1 MPIESNEPNNSLE
14 KSLASL
20 AIILVVCSLASFVAI
35 IVSHMN
41 GLNNVDYGEGIWP
54 VIVIF
59 PYLSLPVAFL
69 LIISMMFVA
78 AAKRKRAATDQIER

>member
-14 KSLASL
+14 KILASL
-20 AIILVVCSLASFVAI
+20 AIILVVCSMASFVAI
-35 IVSHMN
+35 VVSHMN

-54 VIVIF
+54 AIVIF
-59 PYLSLPVAFL
+59 PYLALPAAFL

-78 AAKRKRAATDQIER
+78 AGKRKRTAGDQTGR